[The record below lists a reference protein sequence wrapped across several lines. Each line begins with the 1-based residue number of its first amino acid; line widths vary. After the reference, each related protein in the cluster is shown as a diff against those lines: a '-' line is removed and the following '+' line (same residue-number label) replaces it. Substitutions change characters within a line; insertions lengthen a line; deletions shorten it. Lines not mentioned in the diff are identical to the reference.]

1 MVVGCCLL
9 AMALFG
15 ASNAKAA
22 TPGDP
27 VAVDFNYVGIN
38 VDAGIGQLNDL
49 VLTPDAGL
57 GALQL
62 RGTYTDAAGAFTVPK
77 TGGLVFPDLAL
88 DVGVALEAQI
98 SLTEDATGTY
108 DAATGAMTFNPSISL
123 TIGVD
128 DLALAPPPLNSFGS
142 GPLRCQLA
150 PLQVSLSTSN
160 GWPAAGNSFDAGTF
174 LNGAVSGAWTI
185 KPNIE
190 ALAGEQ
196 STCDLIGGLLQ
207 PVGGLWLAQSE
218 SVVTQLPAAT
228 APKPDP
234 AVCGP
239 GFTGDPPNCV
249 AIPPKP
255 AALSIQ
261 PKPKPV
267 TIRRGKSGVV
277 RVTVRNTGEVAA
289 SGVKV
294 CGTIARKISKAPR
307 CVTLGSIAGGA
318 SKTASL
324 KLTVSKRAKKGS
336 GNLAVKVT
344 GGGGLKA
351 STSVRI
357 SVR

>member
-1 MVVGCCLL
+1 
-9 AMALFG
+9 
-15 ASNAKAA
+15 
-22 TPGDP
+22 
-27 VAVDFNYVGIN
+27 VDFNYVGIN

-49 VLTPDAGL
+49 VLTPDAGF

-62 RGTYTDAAGAFTVPK
+62 RGTYTDASGAFTVPQS
-77 TGGLVFPDLAL
+77 GGLIFPDLAL
-88 DVGVALEAQI
+88 DVGVPLEAQI
-98 SLTEDATGTY
+98 ALTEDATGTY
-108 DAATGAMTFNPSISL
+108 NSATGAMTFNPSISL

-160 GWPAAGNSFDAGTF
+160 GWPAAGNNFDAGTF
-174 LNGAVSGAWTI
+174 QNGAVAGAWTI
-185 KPNIE
+185 KPNIQ

-196 STCDLIGGLLQ
+196 ATCDLIGGLLQ

-218 SVVTQLPAAT
+218 SVVTSLPAAT
-228 APKPDP
+228 SDKPDP

-261 PKPKPV
+261 PKPRPV
-267 TIRRGKSGVV
+267 TIKRGKSGTV

-307 CVTLGSIAGGA
+307 CITLGSIAGGA

-324 KLTVSKRAKKGS
+324 KLTVSRRAKKGA

-351 STSVRI
+351 STSVRVT
-357 SVR
+357 VR